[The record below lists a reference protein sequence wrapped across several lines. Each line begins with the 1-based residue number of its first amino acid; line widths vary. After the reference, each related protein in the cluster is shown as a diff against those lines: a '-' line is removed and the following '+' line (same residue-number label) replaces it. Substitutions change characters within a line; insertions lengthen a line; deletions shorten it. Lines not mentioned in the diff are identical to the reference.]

1 MLVQLWA
8 FRLPPVRSRFG
19 ARGFLVALLSISL
32 FACVARPAELP
43 TRPPV
48 ALSGFVEVGGDS
60 LHYTVAG
67 SGRPV
72 VFLGASAMD
81 LTQWDDQ
88 VEPFS
93 REFLVVRFDFFGW
106 GKSSALRRQHSPVNV
121 VRALFDRLGISRAH
135 LVGQSAGG
143 SLALDFA
150 IAYPERVD
158 ALVLVSSAPSG
169 YQWSPA
175 MLERL
180 AQLARVVQQQ
190 GVAGLARDLLD
201 DPYFAPGAVT
211 RPSLGGR
218 IRANILSNEA
228 FWQDPDSNLLQPLI
242 PPAIQRLGTVRARTL
257 IVTPQLDYPEMF
269 AVADTL
275 VARIPNATKAVIPDA
290 GHVVHMEQP
299 DAFNRLVIEFLRR
312 P

>member
-1 MLVQLWA
+1 MSAYTWA
-8 FRLPPVRSRFG
+8 FRDSRVRCRVAALRFLT
-19 ARGFLVALLSISL
+19 AVLTISL
-32 FACVARPAELP
+32 YACVARPAELP
-43 TRPPV
+43 SRPPV
-48 ALSGFVEVGGDS
+48 SFSGFAVVGGDS
-60 LHYTVAG
+60 LHYMVAG

-72 VFLGASAMD
+72 VFLGGSAMD
-81 LTQWDDQ
+81 LNQWDDL
-88 VEPFS
+88 VEAFG

-106 GKSSALRRQHSPVNV
+106 GKSSPLRRRHSPVNV

-135 LVGQSAGG
+135 LVGQSVGG

-175 MLERL
+175 MLERQ

-190 GVAGLARDLLD
+190 GAAGLARDLLD
-201 DPYFAPGAVT
+201 DPYFAPAAVT
-211 RPSLGGR
+211 RPLLGGR
-218 IRANILSNEA
+218 MRANILSNTG
-228 FWQDPDSNLLQPLI
+228 FWKNADSNLLQPLV
-242 PPAIQRLGTVRARTL
+242 PPAIQRLERVRARTL
-257 IVTPQLDYPEMF
+257 IVIPQLDYPEMF

-275 VARIPNATKAVIPDA
+275 VGRIPNATKAVIPDA
-290 GHVVHMEQP
+290 GHVVHMERP
-299 DAFNRLVIEFLRR
+299 DAFNRLVIEFLRG